1 MFHRHLQNRMCIK
14 SSPHYYLLIL
24 LLMFQIK
31 FSVEGEEIVI
41 PLGSAEDQEI
51 PNVLPETT
59 QHVLV
64 AKDLGLE

>member
-41 PLGSAEDQEI
+41 PLGLQKMKRSLMFYQK
-51 PNVLPETT
+51 PRSMFL
-59 QHVLV
+59 
-64 AKDLGLE
+64 

>member
-1 MFHRHLQNRMCIK
+1 MFK
-14 SSPHYYLLIL
+14 
-24 LLMFQIK
+24 IK

-41 PLGSAEDQEI
+41 PLGSAEDEEI